1 MNLNTLYQTCV
12 YFCICMTI
20 FTVSLSFVNGLGVFD
35 VSVEGG
41 FIPGSSS
48 EETFKD
54 LTNISDEQGESG
66 GMDVLWA
73 GILTASGLGG
83 LFVAW
88 ITRSTTILGVYV
100 FSAVFWVSYINSM
113 SILNIGG
120 YLPLGFIA
128 IGTTAMLFIWAG
140 AIAGMLSGSG

>member
-35 VSVEGG
+35 ISMEGG
-41 FIPGSSS
+41 FVPGSSS

-54 LTNISDEQGESG
+54 LTNITDEKGEEG
-66 GMDVLWA
+66 GMDFLWA
-73 GILTASGLGG
+73 SVLTASGFGG
-83 LFVAW
+83 LVIAW

-140 AIAGMLSGSG
+140 AVAGMLSGSG